1 MNHQPDKTSNVYLS
15 FYPNTRG
22 FGYACT
28 EGPSE
33 VIDCGVATVRPVGN
47 EKLIER
53 AKRFIEYYEPTLIL
67 VQNGESKYSRQG
79 ERVLSLIREIT
90 AFAAQQRIVIKQYTR
105 EQIRFAFEQFGAK
118 TKYEVAQKI
127 ISWLPEMKY
136 REPKA
141 RKIYTSED
149 YNMGVFDALSLVFT
163 HIYMAK

>member
-1 MNHQPDKTSNVYLS
+1 MNHEIDKTNNVFLS

-47 EKLIER
+47 DKLIER
-53 AKRFIEYYEPTLIL
+53 ARRFIEYYEPTLIL
-67 VQNGESKYSRQG
+67 VQNGDGKYSRQG
-79 ERVLSLIREIT
+79 KRVSSLIREIIS
-90 AFAAQQRIVIKQYTR
+90 FAAKEQIPIKQYTR
-105 EQIRFAFEQFGAK
+105 EQVRFVFEQFGAK

-163 HIYMAK
+163 HIYLS